1 MVKWLRLEKS
11 EPSLGDLLG
20 SIPSTYGS
28 DGDEEFDTV
37 CASLFWL
44 KGMLDTIAR

>member
-20 SIPSTYGS
+20 SIPSTYS
-28 DGDEEFDTV
+28 TSGDEEFDAV
-37 CASLFWL
+37 CSRLFWL
-44 KGMLDTIAR
+44 KGILDAVAG